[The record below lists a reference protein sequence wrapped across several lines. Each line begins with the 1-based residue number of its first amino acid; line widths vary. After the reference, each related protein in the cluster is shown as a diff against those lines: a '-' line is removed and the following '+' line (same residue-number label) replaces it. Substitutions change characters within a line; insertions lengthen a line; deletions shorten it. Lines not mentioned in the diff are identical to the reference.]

1 MSGLKEGENLLR
13 WKRLFPIVLLILTAA
28 VAYAQIPELSPV
40 ELGIGNRQAVW
51 FIIQLHLLF
60 AAFIVGAP
68 VFVVICEFIGMRTR
82 DGRYDRLAKEV
93 TKVTAISYSLTAL
106 LGGFALLILLGLYP
120 EVSAYIIK
128 RFFPVVVLTYPV
140 LFILETLTLY
150 FYWYTW
156 DIWKEKKGQHLM
168 IGILLNLFG
177 LAAMFAMNA
186 PTSFMNTPP
195 RPLATAT
202 LWQAVNNYTWM
213 PLNLHRTVGNIT
225 FGGFITGLIAAYL
238 YMASKKEEDKAF
250 YDWMGFV
257 GNLIGI
263 AALIPLPLMGYIYA
277 LEFYK
282 YDASAGL
289 YLMSDR
295 LSMHWEINGIL
306 TGATF
311 LAGNYYIWLSMKRI
325 ERAERFAPYVK
336 VGFIVIL
343 ICNAIWMT
351 PRHFWPVMQV
361 PEELLAEVELPPH
374 LGFLSLMPAKNTAA
388 FLTVLITLI
397 NYILY
402 RKAIKTGEITW
413 GKIDFMSQ
421 YVLIFLGFTSIWTMT
436 FMGSVRSFAR
446 KYFHVY
452 LYVKDT
458 TPEAYTP
465 TLAFTTAMTTLIT
478 WAFFILVSFAIWL
491 ALISGMKGKGKETT

>member
-1 MSGLKEGENLLR
+1 MSKWWKILFLALGLAV
-13 WKRLFPIVLLILTAA
+13 FSS
-28 VAYAQIPELSPV
+28 VAYSQVPELPPV
-40 ELGIGNRQAVW
+40 QLGIGNRQAVW
-51 FIIQLHLLF
+51 FVIQLHLLF

-68 VFVVICEFIGMRTR
+68 IFGVICEFIGWKTG
-82 DGRYDRLAKEV
+82 DAKYDRLAKEV

-106 LGGFALLILLGLYP
+106 IGGFAVLVLIGLYP
-120 EVSAYIIK
+120 EITSYLIK
-128 RFFPVVVLTYPV
+128 RFFPVVAIIYPL
-140 LFILETLTLY
+140 LFIAETLMLY
-150 FYWYTW
+150 TYWYTW
-156 DIWKEKKGQHLM
+156 DIWKEKKGRHL
-168 IGILLNLFG
+168 IVGGLLNIFG
-177 LAAMFAMNA
+177 MATMFAMNA

-195 RPLATAT
+195 RPLVTAT
-202 LWQAVNNYTWM
+202 LWQAINNYTWM
-213 PLNLHRTVGNIT
+213 PLNFHRTIGNIT

-263 AALIPLPLMGYIYA
+263 AALIPLPLMGYIYGF
-277 LEFYK
+277 EFYK

-295 LSMHWEINGIL
+295 LSMHWEVNGIL

-325 ERAERFAPYVK
+325 EGAQRFAPYVK
-336 VGFIVIL
+336 IGFIILL

-361 PEELLAEVELPPH
+361 PEERLAELELPQH
-374 LGFLSLMPAKNTAA
+374 LGFLSLMIAKNTAA
-388 FLTVLITLI
+388 FLTVLITFI

-402 RKAIKTGEITW
+402 RKAIKTGKITW
-413 GKIDFMSQ
+413 GKIDFASQ
-421 YVLIFLGFTSIWTMT
+421 YVLIFLGFTSIWTMA

-452 LYVKDT
+452 LYIKDT
-458 TPEAYTP
+458 TPESFTP
-465 TLAFTTAMTTLIT
+465 TLAFTAGITTIIT
-478 WAFFILVSFAIWL
+478 WVFFILASFAIWL
-491 ALISGMKGKGKETT
+491 ALISGMKGKGA